1 MDDQEELLEVAIP
14 GGLRNVA
21 VDVGVDK
28 VVPSH
33 PPELFPLHTC
43 AAFLGQCGSG
53 KTNAMILEARRY
65 LDHGSFNRVFVM
77 SPTYDTNTA
86 FLSLPEVRNEDVY
99 RDHIA
104 VQTSVGDIMQAIKES
119 VKEWKSYLLIKD
131 VMERKARGEQLSQR
145 EEELY
150 NSMVGREIIP
160 VERPSP
166 LIIIDDLS
174 HSNLFSPSPSN
185 PFINLVL
192 RHRHLEGVGA
202 TIFFCCQ
209 TFRGGITKA
218 LRTGAVRQFH
228 IFPCHDSTQ
237 LQAIYQ
243 EAGSMVTR
251 EEFDNVYRR
260 AISGSDHN
268 FLTIDTQ
275 PQGSTLAQRRAH
287 RFRRNF
293 DTFLVAPASII
304 KAEEE
309 DGEPEEDARERAR
322 FRSAA
327 MEAIN
332 NAEAAAKRA
341 TNRDPMTLMDDP
353 EYRLRLQSAIA
364 SSYLPKDVPAK
375 PLPFGSW
382 ARQVPSGPAP
392 VVAGKKRGR
401 PPKPRPGGGSV

>member
-1 MDDQEELLEVAIP
+1 MNDEELLELPIE

-86 FLSLPEVRNEDVY
+86 FLALPEVRDEDVY
-99 RDHIA
+99 RDHVN
-104 VQTSVGDIMQAIKES
+104 VQRSVGDIMQAIKEA
-119 VKEWKSYLLIKD
+119 VKQWKSYLLIKD
-131 VMERKARGEQLSQR
+131 VMERKAKGQQLTQR

-150 NSMVGREIIP
+150 NSMAGRELIP
-160 VERPSP
+160 VDRPSP

-209 TFRGGITKA
+209 TFKGGITKA

-228 IFPCHDSTQ
+228 IFPCHDATQ

-243 EAGSMVTR
+243 EAGSMVTKD
-251 EEFDNVYRR
+251 EFDNVYRR
-260 AISGSDHN
+260 AIAGDDHN

-275 PQGSTLAQRRAH
+275 PQGETLALRRAH

-293 DTFLVAPASII
+293 DTFLVAPATVIQ
-304 KAEEE
+304 AEEVDE
-309 DGEPEEDARERAR
+309 GEPDGRERAR

-332 NAEAAAKRA
+332 NAEAAAKKA
-341 TNRDPMTLMDDP
+341 TNRDPMSLLDDP

-364 SSYLPKDVPAK
+364 SPYLPSDVGVRNIPK
-375 PLPFGSW
+375 PLGSW
-382 ARQVPSGPAP
+382 AQSVAP
-392 VVAGKKRGR
+392 VIGTATTGKKRGR
-401 PPKPRPGGGSV
+401 PAKARTGGGSV